1 MVYFSYA
8 KNKHQ
13 KFRTRGNKARWGDKV
28 DQKQMTREEKIDT
41 LQIFAGL
48 TEEQKNLFALGAVIG
63 EFKAKHREED
73 QEKNKTA

>member
-1 MVYFSYA
+1 M
-8 KNKHQ
+8 
-13 KFRTRGNKARWGDKV
+13 

-48 TEEQKNLFALGAVIG
+48 TEEQKNLFALGAAIG

-73 QEKNKTA
+73 TEKNKTA